1 MATVVELNKIEIVW
15 SGPHHIKLEEFEN
28 FESKDGL
35 YQIYGTH
42 PIYGRNVL
50 LYIGITLNKVN
61 ERIRNHF
68 NSWIKYEFDDVL
80 VYKGEV
86 VSKEIVDDQKLKE
99 KYIRIAEKLLIY
111 YCVPSYN
118 TNEKTDIAN
127 IENSIVLNF
136 GRIGSLP
143 TEVSTIW
150 YKSDSWKHIDKIK

>member
-1 MATVVELNKIEIVW
+1 
-15 SGPHHIKLEEFEN
+15 
-28 FESKDGL
+28 
-35 YQIYGTH
+35 
-42 PIYGRNVL
+42 
-50 LYIGITLNKVN
+50 
-61 ERIRNHF
+61 
-68 NSWIKYEFDDVL
+68 
-80 VYKGEV
+80 V